1 MISTVVFTLTCQ
13 YIPTHSSSKLCT
25 GKLYTWHVHRHTQ
38 QRPCTYLQTPE
49 LANAVKCM
57 PDVSEICKE
66 PRTKNDS
73 QLHKP
78 SKRKEKKHKRTKEQK
93 EVAMGFFFC
102 ALEPGVGKIYKS
114 ILCWAGSYKPEF
126 LKGWFQELLGKFTT
140 MHELGDCFLF
150 HWKLLM
156 RTPLAAPSQSA

>member
-73 QLHKP
+73 
-78 SKRKEKKHKRTKEQK
+78 
-93 EVAMGFFFC
+93 
-102 ALEPGVGKIYKS
+102 
-114 ILCWAGSYKPEF
+114 
-126 LKGWFQELLGKFTT
+126 
-140 MHELGDCFLF
+140 
-150 HWKLLM
+150 
-156 RTPLAAPSQSA
+156 